1 MKAWRWGALV
11 ATMLLVS
18 AVSGATA
25 ATLIT
30 GRDVKDGSLT
40 GRDIRDG
47 TLAGREIK
55 NKSLGLAD
63 VSRNVRR
70 SMVVPRIPSGMTVTG
85 EELWSF
91 SADTASEFRITVS
104 LPGDPGRDLTHS
116 RVNFAVHASVDD
128 GDPACD
134 GNVEEPT
141 APPGK
146 VCLYLIGYTTDV
158 SSVAGDAQD
167 VLTRSGF
174 VVRWNDDASNT
185 SYTYLHFSWA
195 YTAP

>member
-11 ATMLLVS
+11 TVMLLVS
-18 AVSGATA
+18 AISGATA

-30 GRDVKDGSLT
+30 GRDVKDESLT

-47 TLAGREIK
+47 TLAGAEIK
-55 NKSLGLAD
+55 DKSLGLAD

-85 EELWSF
+85 EELWRF
-91 SADTASEFRITVS
+91 SADTASEFSITVS
-104 LPGDPGRDLTHS
+104 LPGDPGKDLTHS
-116 RVNFAVHASVDD
+116 EVNFAPHASVGD
-128 GDPACD
+128 GDAACD
-134 GNVEEPT
+134 GNFEEPT
-141 APPGK
+141 APSGK
-146 VCLYLIGYTTDV
+146 VCLYLIGYTADI

-167 VLTRSGF
+167 LFTRSGF
-174 VVRWNDDASNT
+174 VVRWNDNASNT
-185 SYTYLHFSWA
+185 SYTYLHFTWA